1 MPPPTPVCDATKLE
15 LSSCFKSVSEQ
26 VQQGVV
32 ARGGGSQVPTADG
45 GHVANR
51 CKLVAV
57 SKTHPHTILQ
67 AVYDAGCRVFGE
79 NYTHELCEKAPLL
92 PRDIRWHFVG
102 HLQSN
107 KVKELLTAAPNLD
120 TLESLDT
127 EKLAKKLNDGVA
139 AHWGTKDENILN
151 VFIQV
156 NTSGE
161 ESKSGLPP
169 GAAVIKLAEYVATQ
183 CPRLRLRGL
192 MTIGMPDYTSRPENF
207 ECLTACRKEVA
218 AALQALYNNKQ
229 EGSTTTNNIHASY
242 NAVDL
247 DETSLELSMGM
258 SGDFMNAI
266 VMGATNVRVGTAIFG
281 KRSYDVMKLKGGPS
295 GNTGDSGDET
305 TKSNENSTK

>member
-1 MPPPTPVCDATKLE
+1 MSMPPPTPVCDATKLE
-15 LSSCFKSVSEQ
+15 LSRCFKAVSEQ
-26 VQQGVV
+26 VQQGV
-32 ARGGGSQVPTADG
+32 ASRGGGPTTTDG
-45 GHVANR
+45 GTDGAGRAANR

-79 NYTHELCEKAPLL
+79 NYTHEICEKAPLL

-107 KVKELLTAAPNLD
+107 KVKELLTAATNLD

-218 AALQALYNNKQ
+218 AALKALYTK
-229 EGSTTTNNIHASY
+229 EGSATATNHIRTSY
-242 NAVDL
+242 TAADFEESN
-247 DETSLELSMGM
+247 LELSMGM

-266 VMGATNVRVGTAIFG
+266 GMGATNVRVGTAIFG

-305 TKSNENSTK
+305 KTK